1 MNSVEQHWDNFSK
14 RDDSASFSVIYN
26 HHIDELYAYGVSMGF
41 ERESCKDAIQ
51 DVFVKLYMS
60 RKSLTDVANIT
71 AYIFRSFKNRLI
83 DMTRTQRGSDSLENM
98 EDTFKLE
105 VTVLDDIIDSETTA
119 AVKGKVNRL
128 LSHITANQR
137 EAVYLRYA
145 VGLPHK
151 QIAEI
156 MNINE
161 ESARKLLYRA
171 MKKLREKASEGD
183 YQDKAMVILLIQM
196 LTDLI

>member
-14 RDDSASFSVIYN
+14 RDDNASFSVIYN

-41 ERESCKDAIQ
+41 EKESCKDAIQ

-60 RKSLTDVANIT
+60 RKSLSDVENISG
-71 AYIFRSFKNRLI
+71 YIFRAFKNRLI
-83 DMTRTQRGSDSLENM
+83 DMTRTQRGSNSLENM

-119 AVKGKVNRL
+119 MVKGKVNKL
-128 LSHITANQR
+128 LSHITASQR

-183 YQDKAMVILLIQM
+183 YTDKAMVILLIQM

>member
-41 ERESCKDAIQ
+41 ERESCRDAIQ
-51 DVFVKLYMS
+51 DVFVKLYVS

-119 AVKGKVNRL
+119 MVKGKVNRL

-161 ESARKLLYRA
+161 ESARKLLSRA

-183 YQDKAMVILLIQM
+183 YTDKAMVILLIQM